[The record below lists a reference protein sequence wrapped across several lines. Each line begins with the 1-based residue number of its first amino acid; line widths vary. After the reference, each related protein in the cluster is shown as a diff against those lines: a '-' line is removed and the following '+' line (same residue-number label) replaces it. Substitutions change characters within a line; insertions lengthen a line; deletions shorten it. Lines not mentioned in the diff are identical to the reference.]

1 MKANTQYWILAIL
14 ITLSAV
20 FYQRLTGPTN
30 PKRVKFELA
39 GKEYSTKLP
48 RSLETSVT
56 LSEAQNDYESLG
68 KKSLMEIVVP
78 ESPKEMNVIVYYRI
92 YPGNDT
98 IRTIAASKSG
108 DIYSVILPS
117 QPPAGKL
124 AYFVEF
130 NDGYQAIT
138 LGMRQNVI
146 IRFKSPVPP
155 YVLVPHILLMFL
167 AMLISTFAGILA
179 FTKSTKTAKYAL
191 IVIITLGIG
200 GLILGPVVQ
209 KYAFGAFW
217 TGWPFGE
224 DLTDN
229 KTLVAFL
236 FWLTAWLINRKK
248 SRKWLYILAAV
259 VMLMVYSIPH
269 STAGSEYNHEKGSIE
284 TGN

>member
-1 MKANTQYWILAIL
+1 MKTNTQYWILAIL

-48 RSLETSVT
+48 RSLETKVT
-56 LSEAQNDYESLG
+56 LSEAEGDYESLG
-68 KKSLMEIVVP
+68 KMSLMEIKVP
-78 ESPKEMNVIVYYRI
+78 GSPEEMNMIVYYRR

-98 IRTIAASKSG
+98 IRTISASKSG
-108 DIYSVILPS
+108 DTFTVMLPS

-130 NDGYQAIT
+130 NDGSQANT
-138 LGMRQNVI
+138 LGLRQNVI
-146 IRFKSPVPP
+146 MRFKNPVPA
-155 YVLVPHILLMFL
+155 YVLIPHILLMFL
-167 AMLISTFAGILA
+167 AMLLSTYTGVIAFA
-179 FTKSTKTAKYAL
+179 KSTKTAKYAL

-209 KYAFGAFW
+209 KYAFGAYW

-236 FWLTAWLINRKK
+236 FWLTAWLVNRKK
-248 SRKWLYILAAV
+248 SRKWLYVLAAA
-259 VMLMVYSIPH
+259 VMLLIYTIPH
-269 STAGSEYNHEKGSIE
+269 STAGSEYNHEKGKIE
-284 TGN
+284 TGK

>member
-1 MKANTQYWILAIL
+1 MGKNTQYWILAIL

-30 PKRVKFELA
+30 PKRVKFELK

-56 LSEAQNDYESLG
+56 LSEAVSDYESLG
-68 KKSLMEIVVP
+68 KKSVMEIEVP
-78 ESPKEMNVIVYYRI
+78 ESPENMNVIVYYRI
-92 YPGNDT
+92 YPGYDT
-98 IRTIAASKSG
+98 IRTVEATKSG
-108 DIYSVILPS
+108 DTYSVHLPS

-130 NDGYQAIT
+130 NDGSQANT
-138 LGMRQNVI
+138 LGLRKNVI
-146 IRFKSPVPP
+146 IRFKNPVPP
-155 YVLVPHILLMFL
+155 YVLIPHILLMFI
-167 AMLISTFAGILA
+167 AMLLSTYTGVIAFA
-179 FTKSTKTAKYAL
+179 KSPKTAKYAL

-209 KYAFGAFW
+209 KYAFGAYW

-248 SRKWLYILAAV
+248 SRKWFYVLAAA
-259 VMLMVYSIPH
+259 VMLLVYSVPH

-284 TGN
+284 TGK

>member
-48 RSLETSVT
+48 RSMETSVT
-56 LSEAQNDYESLG
+56 LSEAQGNYESLG
-68 KKSLMEIVVP
+68 KMAVMEIEIP
-78 ESPKEMNVIVYYRI
+78 ESPENMTVIVYYRRF
-92 YPGNDT
+92 PGNDT
-98 IRTIAASKSG
+98 IRTVVASKSG
-108 DIYSVILPS
+108 DKYSVQLPS

-130 NDGYQAIT
+130 NDGSQANT
-138 LGMRQNVI
+138 LGLRQNVI
-146 IRFKSPVPP
+146 MRFKNPVPA
-155 YVLVPHILLMFL
+155 YVLIPHILLMFL
-167 AMLISTFAGILA
+167 AMLLSTYTGVIAFA
-179 FTKSTKTAKYAL
+179 KSTKTAKYAL
-191 IVIITLGIG
+191 IVIIILGIG

-209 KYAFGAFW
+209 KYAFGAYW

-248 SRKWLYILAAV
+248 SRKWLYVLAAA
-259 VMLMVYSIPH
+259 VMLLIYSIPH
-269 STAGSEYNHEKGSIE
+269 STAGSEYNHEKGKIE